1 MLNIIT
7 TIGKRTIGKTKIS
20 KTTNSNKIS
29 STPTFV
35 KTALVKTPILL
46 LVLLSG
52 CVSSSKYEA
61 LQAEH
66 QQTTSERD
74 QLLKDKAALEDKIAA
89 LQTKLDEMQSKA
101 QQLDAELAQT
111 SAILDSKKKELQST
125 QSRLDTTQNQLKA
138 TSSELDA
145 TSQRLETA
153 KSSLSEASDVL
164 AKKDQALKEKEEEL
178 QKASAYMKRTNE
190 LYDQLVGELKNEVA
204 AKQVKVKEMKD
215 GINVNLSEDILF
227 PSGSADLNKSGQ
239 EVITRVSNKL
249 AGKEYQIIV
258 VGFTDNV
265 PIRGNLAKRYP
276 TNWELAGA
284 RAASVVRLLESTGID
299 STKLIASSY
308 GDNFPVAS
316 NDTEEGRAQN
326 RRIEIRLRPLQ

>member
-1 MLNIIT
+1 VLNIIT

-35 KTALVKTPILL
+35 KTALAKTPILL

-138 TSSELDA
+138 TSTELDA